1 MKESD
6 LKESRTD
13 PGAAQAERRPFSA
26 VGAAPPPFRKILIAN
41 RGEIASR
48 IIRACKELRIP
59 TVAIYSEADTTT
71 LYVKKADEACLV
83 GPGPVRGYLN
93 PYLIVDLA
101 LQKGV
106 DAIHPGYGFLAENPE
121 FARICREQG
130 ITFIGPG
137 PEAIRALG
145 NKTQA
150 RNLMRAEGVPIIP
163 GSDGIVETP
172 GEAKRWADR
181 IGYPVMLKAAAGGGG
196 RGLRVCRDAEEIA
209 RLFPVAKSE
218 AKTAFG
224 NDEMFIE
231 KFVEAPRHIE
241 FQILA
246 DHHGNVI
253 HLGERDCSIQ
263 RRHQKL
269 VEIAPSLFLDEELR
283 GRMGEAAVRA
293 AKAAGY
299 TNAGTVEFLVDKDR
313 NFYFMEM
320 NTRIQV
326 EHTVTEEVTGVDI
339 VREQIRIAAGLPLP
353 IRQEDVRWNGYAI
366 ECRINAED
374 PNNDFLPTP
383 GRITAYYSPG
393 GPGVRIDGN
402 VYRGYAV
409 PPYFDSM
416 LAKLTVRGRTWDEA
430 VDRMIR
436 CLDEFVIRGVKT
448 TIPFHRKIMEDPVF
462 RRGEFTTRYIDERM
476 NELSYVDD
484 RHQVD
489 RVLAIVAAIVARA
502 GL

>member
-402 VYRGYAV
+402 VYGGTPSR
-409 PPYFDSM
+409 
-416 LAKLTVRGRTWDEA
+416 RTSTP
-430 VDRMIR
+430 
-436 CLDEFVIRGVKT
+436 CS
-448 TIPFHRKIMEDPVF
+448 P
-462 RRGEFTTRYIDERM
+462 
-476 NELSYVDD
+476 S
-484 RHQVD
+484 
-489 RVLAIVAAIVARA
+489 
-502 GL
+502 

>member
-409 PPYFDSM
+409 PPHFDSM
-416 LAKLTVRGRTWDEA
+416 LAKLTVRARTWDEA

-448 TIPFHRKIMEDPVF
+448 TIPFHRRVMEDPVF

>member
-1 MKESD
+1 M
-6 LKESRTD
+6 
-13 PGAAQAERRPFSA
+13 
-26 VGAAPPPFRKILIAN
+26 GAAPPPFRKILIAN

-409 PPYFDSM
+409 PPHFDSM
-416 LAKLTVRGRTWDEA
+416 LAKLTVRARTWDEA

-448 TIPFHRKIMEDPVF
+448 TIPFHRRVMEDPVF

>member
-1 MKESD
+1 MPES
-6 LKESRTD
+6 KAD
-13 PGAAQAERRPFSA
+13 PVVAHAKRGPVSA
-26 VGAAPPPFRKILIAN
+26 TREPALFRKILIAN

-71 LYVKKADEACLV
+71 LYVKKADEAYLV

-93 PYLIVDLA
+93 PYGIVDLA

-130 ITFIGPG
+130 ITFIGPQ

-163 GSDGIVETP
+163 GSDGNVETL
-172 GEAKRWADR
+172 GEAKRWAER

-209 RLFPVAKSE
+209 RFFPVAKSE
-218 AKTAFG
+218 AKTGFG

-231 KFVEAPRHIE
+231 KFVDAPRHIE

-269 VEIAPSLFLDEELR
+269 VEIAPSLVLDDDLR
-283 GRMGEAAVRA
+283 RRMGDAAVRA
-293 AKAAGY
+293 ARAAGY
-299 TNAGTVEFLVDKDR
+299 TNAGTVEFLLDKDR

-409 PPYFDSM
+409 SPHFDSM

-448 TIPFHRKIMEDPVF
+448 TIPFHRKVMEDPVF

-476 NELSYVDD
+476 NELSYADD

>member
-1 MKESD
+1 VKESD